1 MNIAFIGA
9 GVMGRGMIS
18 NLLASGYS
26 VRVYTRTKASAQP
39 CVKQGALWCDTVK
52 DAVRGAEAVITIV
65 GYPKDVEQ
73 VYFGEGGI
81 LENAA
86 PGTYVIDMT
95 TSSPRLAVKI
105 WEKAKEKGMFAL
117 DAPVSGGDTGA
128 KNGTLTVMAG
138 GDRQAFES
146 CVPIFEAVGKSI
158 RYCGQA
164 GSGQHTKMANQIAIA
179 GAVAGVAEAISY
191 AEEAGLDPV
200 ETLTTISSGAAGSWQ
215 MSNNGMKMAREDYA
229 PGFYIKHFI
238 KDMALAVEEADARA
252 LNLPVLRDV
261 LNMYRDM
268 EKDGLGDEGT
278 QAIIKAYRR
287 QGKC

>member
-73 VYFGEGGI
+73 VYFDADGI

>member
-39 CVKQGALWCDTVK
+39 CVEQGALWCDTVK

-73 VYFGEGGI
+73 VYFDADGI

-105 WEKAKEKGMFAL
+105 WEKAKEKGLFAL

-191 AEEAGLDPV
+191 AKEAGLDPV

>member
-39 CVKQGALWCDTVK
+39 CVEQGALWCDTVK